1 MANIKSKEKNIRRI
15 AKRTERN
22 KAVKSKVRTAVKNAK
37 LAILANDKDVKSKI
51 SLAHKE
57 IDKAA
62 SKGVLHKKTAARKAS
77 RLDAFA
83 KLNAK

>member
-22 KAVKSKVRTAVKNAK
+22 KAVKSKVKTAIKNVK
-37 LAILANDKDVKSKI
+37 LAIIAKDENIKTKL

-83 KLNAK
+83 KANV